1 MTKKVATGRKV
12 KSWQETTPLGQI
24 ATVTAK
30 LGISKKEQWFGSN
43 LSPVWMPRRSNFR
56 QFSLH
61 FKEHLLSVELQWILL
76 WIVLILNGD
85 EWVFDS
91 RNVLM
96 LTEKL
101 QNRIITSLSPFSKI
115 PTKTKNFRQR
125 PEAFIHTDMRR
136 FKMQTSDMGPLPP
149 SWQDLL
155 VTLCLCIYL
164 IKPFHMVILTWTDTF
179 VKVNVAYIFLF
190 LNP

>member
-1 MTKKVATGRKV
+1 M
-12 KSWQETTPLGQI
+12 KSRQETTPLGQI

-30 LGISKKEQWFGSN
+30 LGISKQEQWFGSN

-101 QNRIITSLSPFSKI
+101 QNCIITSLSPFSKI
-115 PTKTKNFRQR
+115 PTKTKNFGS
-125 PEAFIHTDMRR
+125 ISDSDLKHLYTDRHET
-136 FKMQTSDMGPLPP
+136 FQTSDMGPLPP

-179 VKVNVAYIFLF
+179 VNLMWRISFYF
-190 LNP
+190 

>member
-1 MTKKVATGRKV
+1 MKWR
-12 KSWQETTPLGQI
+12 QETTPLGQI
-24 ATVTAK
+24 ATVMAK

-101 QNRIITSLSPFSKI
+101 QNCIITSLSPFSKI
-115 PTKTKNFRQR
+115 PTKTKNFGSISDSDLKHLYTPTRDVSK
-125 PEAFIHTDMRR
+125 FRR
-136 FKMQTSDMGPLPP
+136 ATWDPSPLLAGPL
-149 SWQDLL
+149 SHFMFM
-155 VTLCLCIYL
+155 YL
-164 IKPFHMVILTWTDTF
+164 PYKAFSRGHPHMNWHIC
-179 VKVNVAYIFLF
+179 
-190 LNP
+190 